1 MVIVGEWQLFDD
13 GVTRPIVHARVH
25 KGDGALMAEDFLID
39 SGADR
44 TVFRTALL
52 EHLHIPTQEL
62 PVDFALSG
70 IGGTSAFVLVT
81 TVIEFIRDGGRPVR
95 VRGEFAGFTDPAA
108 TDLSVLGRDVLDNF
122 DLILSR
128 RRHEILLLAPRHQY
142 RVEQTSLPH

>member
-13 GVTRPIVHARVH
+13 SVTRPIVRTKGH
-25 KGDGALMAEDFLID
+25 KGDGTLIAEDFLID

-52 EHLHIPTQEL
+52 EQLRILVQEP
-62 PVDFALSG
+62 PVDLALSG
-70 IGGTSAFVLVT
+70 IGGIRAFVLVA
-81 TVIEFIRDGGRPVR
+81 TVIEFMRDDGGPVR
-95 VRGEFAGFTDPAA
+95 VRGEFAGFTDPVA

-128 RRHEILLLAPRHQY
+128 RNEILLLAPNHQY
-142 RVEQTSLPH
+142 RVERA